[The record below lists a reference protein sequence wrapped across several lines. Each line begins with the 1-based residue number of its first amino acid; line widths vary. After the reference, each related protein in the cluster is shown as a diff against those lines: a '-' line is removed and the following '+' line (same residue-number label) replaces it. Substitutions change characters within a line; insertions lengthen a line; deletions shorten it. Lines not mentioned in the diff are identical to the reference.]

1 MSASEKTQKAE
12 ETRRRILDAALEL
25 LRERGYEKATMR
37 AIAGR
42 AGVSV
47 GNAYYYFASK
57 EALVQAFYARTH
69 AEHLEVAE
77 PRLTRQ
83 RTLKGRLL
91 ASMQAKLE
99 TIEPYHPFAGVLFKS
114 AADPKSP
121 LNPFS
126 AESGPVR
133 DEAMSHFAHVVEGS
147 KLKVPADLAAELP
160 FLLWTWHM
168 SIILFWIH
176 DESPGHRRTHLLME
190 RTSDLVAKLVS
201 VSSMKLMTPLRRST
215 LKLLR
220 DLRAA

>member
-1 MSASEKTQKAE
+1 MSGAPTKKAE
-12 ETRRRILDAALEL
+12 ETRGRILDAALDL
-25 LRERGYEKATMR
+25 LQERGYDKATMR
-37 AIAGR
+37 AIAER

-57 EALVQAFYARTH
+57 EELVQAFYARTH
-69 AEHLEVAE
+69 AEHLAVAE
-77 PRLTRQ
+77 SMLARQ

-91 ASMQAKLE
+91 TTMRAKLD

-114 AADPKSP
+114 AADPRSP

-126 AESGPVR
+126 DESGPVR
-133 DEAMSHFAHVVEGS
+133 DEATAHFAAVVAGS
-147 KLKVPADLAAELP
+147 KLKVPADLEAELP

-168 SIILFWIH
+168 AIVLFWIH
-176 DESPGHRRTHLLME
+176 DDSPGRRRTRLLME
-190 RTSDLVAKLVS
+190 RTVDLIAKLVTL
-201 VSSMKLMTPLRRST
+201 SSMKLMTPLRRST